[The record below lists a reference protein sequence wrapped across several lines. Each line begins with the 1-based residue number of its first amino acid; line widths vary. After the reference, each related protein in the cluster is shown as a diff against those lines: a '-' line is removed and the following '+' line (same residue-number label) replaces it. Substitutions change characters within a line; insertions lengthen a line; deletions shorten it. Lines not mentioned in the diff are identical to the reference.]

1 MTNNLIYY
9 MFIFLWGICIGG
21 LLLLCICRFLKDESN
36 ESQKKSKNMSIWH
49 VLVPMLNGMFYALV
63 FYIYGFGWIGLIYSL
78 VGSSLIVVSVVDLH
92 IYEIP
97 KEINYFIGILG
108 LIRVF
113 FDLSNVLAYLIGFAS
128 VSLFLLLIYYLSKG
142 RGIGGGDIKLMATG
156 GLVLGFPWILLAFIL
171 ACIIGSIVHWLRMMI
186 SKEGR
191 ELAFGPYLS
200 VGMMITMIYGKQLV
214 NWYMNILI

>member
-1 MTNNLIYY
+1 
-9 MFIFLWGICIGG
+9 
-21 LLLLCICRFLKDESN
+21 
-36 ESQKKSKNMSIWH
+36 MSIWH